1 MSSAAVVFVA
11 HRAVWLADKGLTR
24 VGDVVDSVAEAAV
37 TVVDAAAFA
46 GAETVDWWTRVLV
59 HGTFWLVCTGAWF
72 WVIKLKLRLSGQEPE
87 ANVFSEAEV
96 FATA

>member
-11 HRAVWLADKGLTR
+11 HRAVWLADKSLTR

-46 GAETVDWWTRVLV
+46 GAENCGLVDQSLGARNLSVGLRRGLVLGSQTQAQVVWAGARGQRVQ
-59 HGTFWLVCTGAWF
+59 
-72 WVIKLKLRLSGQEPE
+72 RS
-87 ANVFSEAEV
+87 
-96 FATA
+96 